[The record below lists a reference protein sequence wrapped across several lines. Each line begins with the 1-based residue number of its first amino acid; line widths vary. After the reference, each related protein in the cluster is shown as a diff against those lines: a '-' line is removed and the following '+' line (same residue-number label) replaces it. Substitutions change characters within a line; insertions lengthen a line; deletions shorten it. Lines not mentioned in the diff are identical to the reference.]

1 MSSPGFTAALLKG
14 SPADLIAAEASENRS
29 ERFVEL
35 DALVAE
41 VLALCLSGHPFVTL
55 GRAGAKDPGDTVTI
69 TGISERSRALV
80 EEWFDLD
87 RQESK
92 GAWFLPVEDTL
103 RTGTCNL
110 PSTLVSGQ
118 AFAVAAARASTGRVR
133 FRGSVDAMAVWAL
146 VTPLAAALIAPIE
159 IRTASTKRPKPDQV
173 RTQLRSSQETLA
185 SLGFDV
191 EDAFAPFDF
200 GAGWAHLTHPEK
212 MAAEQRLAQSLAAQ
226 ASPDTPRLWR
236 AAAIQTL
243 ARAHAKKAKTGPPLA
258 EQVITK
264 ALQPT
269 LAWVFGGDWRAFLD
283 YIDAPPNP
291 GEKLAGSLPEPR
303 IYAPTADR
311 AVAVAEE
318 KGLPLEEVQRMLAA
332 LHGGSSAQSPIEERV
347 AVMRDWWVEFDE
359 IHARQTPGSPS
370 LWGLVDE
377 GWFSPNNQNAPV
389 PYRYRDLLSPELVAR
404 IDRLWGGCALGRWPD
419 KIVTEFWP
427 HRLMADAFGPAV
439 EFWNNTALAAWFI
452 SEGPSART
460 SFARLDNHERESITA
475 LTEAGFPIDRAFFAE
490 LRRLDDVIPAPE
502 EVEIAGATREIGH
515 GVSITIGQSSTRLPR
530 GGFVQVR
537 DVVTAYRRAWAAEH
551 LDSYLRQRWEGELRA
566 VATEYSRRMAAR
578 TKPPT
583 FKQFASF
590 GLGAANHWFG
600 GDLAALYAAL
610 GEVSPA
616 TPERVRIF
624 KGEPHAFLL
633 GVWQGMGG
641 RVLPEDA
648 TWKDRDGSA
657 QQWAIQRLTR
667 QSGEFIQRWEATGER
682 PDIKQVGAGVE
693 WTHLGGEAAGFDR
706 FCAVVEA
713 QLAPPGASFPP
724 PPPSTAP
731 SPPPPSASL
740 PPPPPP
746 IGQPLPPPPAAPPPP
761 PTAAPL
767 PPRPGEFAGARRP
780 RRGWLGTR
788 DR

>member
-1 MSSPGFTAALLKG
+1 LLKG
-14 SPADLIAAEASENRS
+14 SPAELLAAEASEDQAA
-29 ERFVEL
+29 RFVDLDVLLAEL
-35 DALVAE
+35 
-41 VLALCLSGHPFVTL
+41 LALCLSGHPFVTL
-55 GRAGAKDPGDTVTI
+55 GRARAKDPADTVTI
-69 TGISERSRALV
+69 TGLSERSRALV
-80 EEWFDLD
+80 DERFDLN

-92 GAWFLPVEDTL
+92 GAWFLPEEATL
-103 RTGTCNL
+103 KVGACNL
-110 PSTLVSGQ
+110 PSALVAGQ
-118 AFAVAAARASTGRVR
+118 AFAVAAARATTGRVR
-133 FRGSVDAMAVWAL
+133 FRGSADAMAVWAL
-146 VTPLAAALIAPIE
+146 VSPLAAALIAPVE

-173 RTQLRSSQETLA
+173 RTQLNSARETLD

-191 EDAFAPFDF
+191 EEAFAPFGF
-200 GAGWAHLTHPEK
+200 GAGWARLTHPEK
-212 MAAEQRLAQSLAAQ
+212 MAAEQRLAQSLASQ
-226 ASPDTPRLWR
+226 ASSDTARLWR
-236 AAAIQTL
+236 AGAVQTL
-243 ARAHAKKAKTGPPLA
+243 ARAHARKAKSGPPLA
-258 EQVITK
+258 EQVMTK
-264 ALQPT
+264 ALQPI
-269 LAWVFGGDWRAFLD
+269 LVWVFGGDWLAFLD
-283 YIDAPPNP
+283 HIGAPPNP

-311 AVAVAEE
+311 AAAVAED

-347 AVMRDWWVEFDE
+347 AAMRNWWTEFDE

-389 PYRYRDLLSPELVAR
+389 PYRYRDLLSPELIAR

-475 LTEAGFPIDRAFFAE
+475 LTDAGFPIDRAFFAE
-490 LRRLDDVIPAPE
+490 LKRLDEIIPPPQ
-502 EVEIAGATREIGH
+502 EVEIAGATRELSH
-515 GVSITIGQSSTRLPR
+515 GISITIGHSSTKLPR

-537 DVVTAYRRAWAAEH
+537 DVVTAYRRAWAADY

-610 GEVSPA
+610 GEVAPA
-616 TPERVRIF
+616 TPVRVQML
-624 KGEPHAFLL
+624 KSEPHTLLL

-648 TWKDRDGSA
+648 SWKDRDASE

-682 PDIKQVGAGVE
+682 PDMKEVGAGVE

-706 FCAVVEA
+706 FCAVVET
-713 QLAPPGASFPP
+713 QLATPMAPSPP
-724 PPPSTAP
+724 PPPPPPPQTAP
-731 SPPPPSASL
+731 SPPPP
-740 PPPPPP
+740 PPPPAAA
-746 IGQPLPPPPAAPPPP
+746 PLPPPPEES
-761 PTAAPL
+761 T
-767 PPRPGEFAGARRP
+767 GARRP
-780 RRGWLGTR
+780 RRGWFGTR